1 MRDPRASAAF
11 VQRQLISRLPLGAL
25 QRGRCSQSQLSLPAS
40 EGWQISKLLSPA
52 RKRGR
57 SGEVFHPQGVS
68 GISKLYQ
75 EIFLGIYIPSVSG
88 LREAVLRLQ
97 GWEASRR
104 AGGAAEPGCFSRTHS
119 LWATSDAAHNARQPS
134 SRLSLPTAAVVM
146 VASAYLACGSPGW
159 RLTEPPR
166 RFTWSCPSIHPS
178 VPWPL

>member
-25 QRGRCSQSQLSLPAS
+25 QRGCCSQSQLSLPAS

-57 SGEVFHPQGVS
+57 SRDVFHPQGVS

-88 LREAVLRLQ
+88 LREALLRLQ

-104 AGGAAEPGCFSRTHS
+104 AGG
-119 LWATSDAAHNARQPS
+119 
-134 SRLSLPTAAVVM
+134 
-146 VASAYLACGSPGW
+146 GSGAW
-159 RLTEPPR
+159 V
-166 RFTWSCPSIHPS
+166 FQ
-178 VPWPL
+178 